1 MAANSKL
8 IDELYDKIIEKNIIL
23 INEDT
28 EEDKAVTVKDEIHKA
43 FGIVYKERNFENSEE
58 KFCVL
63 AHEYGHCESGTTHK
77 LDSEFQLIGQHE
89 NRANRAAVYEFL
101 PVEKIK
107 DAFKHK
113 YFDYWEIADYLDIPE
128 AFVKMAIEIYIVEE
142 KI

>member
-1 MAANSKL
+1 MQCLDDVYKK
-8 IDELYDKIIEKNIIL
+8 IDEKNIELFTRRMKYCDAATIEV
-23 INEDT
+23 N
-28 EEDKAVTVKDEIHKA
+28 KAYGIIIDQTQLKD
-43 FGIVYKERNFENSEE
+43 RNDEFMA
-58 KFCVL
+58 L

-113 YFDYWEIADYLDIPE
+113 YFDYWEIADYLDMPE
-128 AFVKMAIEIYIVEE
+128 PFIIMAIEIYRVEE

>member
-1 MAANSKL
+1 MQCLEDVYKK
-8 IDELYDKIIEKNIIL
+8 IDDEDIEIFTHRLKSCDAVTIEVEKEYGIF
-23 INEDT
+23 I
-28 EEDKAVTVKDEIHKA
+28 DKARLKNSSDEFMA
-43 FGIVYKERNFENSEE
+43 
-58 KFCVL
+58 L

-77 LDSEFQLIGQHE
+77 LDSEFQSIGQHE

-113 YFDYWEIADYLDIPE
+113 YFDYWEIADYLDMPE
-128 AFVKMAIEIYIVEE
+128 PFIIMAIEIYRVEE

>member
-1 MAANSKL
+1 MTQNSKT
-8 IDELYDKIIEKNIIL
+8 IYELYDKIEKENIIL
-23 INEDT
+23 METDTING
-28 EEDKAVTVKDEIHKA
+28 KAVTIKDENTKDY
-43 FGIVYKERNFENSEE
+43 GIFYENNFSDTNEE
-58 KFCVL
+58 FCVL

-113 YFDYWEIADYLDIPE
+113 YFDYWEIADYLDLPE
-128 AFVKMAIEIYIVEE
+128 PFIIMAIEIYRVEE
-142 KI
+142 KL